1 MTHHSVALA
10 IVASVPL
17 ALVAAAGPAPQ
28 GAPATPPQKAP
39 AQTDTLKAHMDEHFS
54 HVREVQD
61 AIVRGDLDGAKAPA
75 RWIAD
80 HQEATGLPASAAV
93 HVTAMKSGANAVATA
108 PDIRMA
114 AQGAASLVAACGD
127 CHADLKVSGHMPSAV
142 VVTAAPPAG
151 KQAHMAEHQHAV
163 NLLYRGLVGPSDAD
177 WKKGA
182 EALKGSPLGA
192 ESLPEAKDALVAEK
206 KVHELADKAVDAK
219 DRGAR
224 VAAYG
229 EVIGSCASCH
239 GIHGRIWGPGAP
251 RTE

>member
-1 MTHHSVALA
+1 MTHHSSALA

-17 ALVAAAGPAPQ
+17 VLIAAAGPAPQ
-28 GAPATPPQKAP
+28 GTPAATGQKPPAHSTSLQG
-39 AQTDTLKAHMDEHFS
+39 HMDEHFAQ
-54 HVREVQD
+54 VREIQD
-61 AIVRGDLDGAKAPA
+61 AVVRGDLDGVKPPA

-80 HQEATGLPASAAV
+80 HQEVSGMPASAAV
-93 HVTAMKSGANAVATA
+93 HIAAMKSGANAVATA
-108 PDIRMA
+108 PSITLA

-127 CHADLKVSGHMPSAV
+127 CHAALKVAARMPSAV
-142 VVTAAPPAG
+142 VVTAAPAG

-182 EALKGSPLGA
+182 EALKGAPLGA
-192 ESLPEAKDALVAEK
+192 EALPEAEDATEAEA
-206 KVHELADKAVDAK
+206 KVHQLAAKAVNAT

-239 GIHGRIWGPGAP
+239 GLHGRIWGPGTP
-251 RTE
+251 KTD